1 MGFPFGSAGKEFT
14 CNVDDLGSIP
24 ELERSPG
31 EGKGYPLHYSGL
43 ENSLGC
49 LVHGVTKSLTRLSD
63 LHFHFQWV
71 IMTSYM
77 IEKGMLSLKESPC
90 WQQKKILALFGE
102 QAFLYLLKESS

>member
-14 CNVDDLGSIP
+14 CNMDDLGSIP

-31 EGKGYPLHYSGL
+31 EEKGYPLPYSGL
-43 ENSLGC
+43 ENSLGW
-49 LVHGVTKSLTRLSD
+49 LVHGVTKSLTRPSD

-77 IEKGMLSLKESPC
+77 IEKGMLSVKESPL
-90 WQQKKILALFGE
+90 LATEKNTCCFW
-102 QAFLYLLKESS
+102 